1 MSEQLSTGS
10 PLSET
15 WHANTSF
22 IIQQFHKTSLLKIN
36 TVNVYPN
43 IPSRSEEGWELSK
56 HDASYRIS
64 QY

>member
-10 PLSET
+10 LLSET
-15 WHANTSF
+15 WHANTSS

-56 HDASYRIS
+56 HIESLSINK
-64 QY
+64 